1 MSRTLVGTSASGI
14 TAAVT
19 LPGYFVQISF
29 PTPLRMSSRGTKTW
43 NSLTW
48 TESNFE
54 VSSVTISSGSSSA
67 TATISI
73 DNTDK
78 VFSTRILS
86 ETVLGKACKVYKYYT
101 ESPATADPVLLFE
114 GVVEAFDING
124 DTNVR
129 LSLTMT
135 SSVVR
140 CPRTYITPEAGFNHV
155 PVNGQFVWFK
165 DRHYKL
171 VAET

>member
-19 LPGYFVQISF
+19 LPGYFVQLFF
-29 PTPLRMSSRGTKTW
+29 PTVLRISSRGTKSWGGYSWVETA
-43 NSLTW
+43 
-48 TESNFE
+48 FE
-54 VSSVTISSGSSSA
+54 VSSVPISSGSSTA
-67 TATISI
+67 TATITF

-86 ETVLGKACKVYKYYT
+86 ENVLGKVCQIYKYYT
-101 ESPATADPVLLFE
+101 ESPGVSDPVLLFE

-155 PVNGQFVWFK
+155 PVNGQFVWFR
-165 DRHYKL
+165 DRRYKL